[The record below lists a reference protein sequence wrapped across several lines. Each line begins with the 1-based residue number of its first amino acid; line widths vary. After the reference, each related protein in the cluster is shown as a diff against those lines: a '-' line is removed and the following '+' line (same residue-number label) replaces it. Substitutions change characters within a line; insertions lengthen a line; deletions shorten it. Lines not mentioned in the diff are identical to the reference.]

1 MSTASTSA
9 EGQVK
14 AECGEDLVLCSEMKG
29 KDVVRKRSCM
39 GEGLEVRTKGRAFSE
54 KEQSS

>member
-1 MSTASTSA
+1 MSTASASA

-29 KDVVRKRSCM
+29 KDVVRKRSCVR
-39 GEGLEVRTKGRAFSE
+39 EDLEVRTKGGAFSE
-54 KEQSS
+54 REQSS